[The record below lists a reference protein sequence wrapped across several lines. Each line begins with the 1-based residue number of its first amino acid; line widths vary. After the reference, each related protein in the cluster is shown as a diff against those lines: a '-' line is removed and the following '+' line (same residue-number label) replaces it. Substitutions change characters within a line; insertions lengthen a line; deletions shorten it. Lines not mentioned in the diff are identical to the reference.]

1 MAREHVLIS
10 KQHAHA
16 FAVGAAG
23 AALVLAGCG
32 SSTTAST
39 SRHLASIQ
47 SAITCPA
54 PPAHHAVAH
63 PARAFTSAPARVIAT
78 NVGYCAYIATSRG
91 TISVRLRPEY
101 APNAVN
107 TFVSLAQHG
116 FYDGLT
122 FYQACPA
129 ATGAPCPAHATAA
142 FSGDPTGT
150 GTGGPGYTVTSDP
163 VIGDYLFGAL
173 AMASSTPSRIGSRFF
188 ISQGDSS
195 GIARQYDIFG
205 QATDGFP
212 ALAMLQKGD
221 RILWVAVEPTA
232 PEP

>member
-1 MAREHVLIS
+1 MAKEHVLMS
-10 KQHAHA
+10 AHHAHA
-16 FAVGAAG
+16 YSAAAAC

-32 SSTTAST
+32 SSTTALT
-39 SRHLASIQ
+39 SRHLTSIQ
-47 SAITCPA
+47 SAITCPP
-54 PPAHHAVAH
+54 PPAHRAVAH
-63 PARAFTSAPARVIAT
+63 PARAFTSAPAHVIAAGA
-78 NVGYCAYIATSRG
+78 GYCAYIATSRG
-91 TISVRLRPEY
+91 TVSVRLRPEY

-107 TFVSLAQHG
+107 TFVALAQHG

-129 ATGAPCPAHATAA
+129 ATGPPCPAHAAA
-142 FSGDPTGT
+142 VMTGDPTGT

-173 AMASSTPSRIGSRFF
+173 AMASSTTSSIGSRFF

-195 GIARQYDIFG
+195 GVARRYDIFG
-205 QATDGFP
+205 QATDGLP
-212 ALAMLQKGD
+212 ALATLQKGD
-221 RILWVAVEPTA
+221 TILWVAVETTA